1 MLQRPVG
8 PVAQAYVSA
17 VMHAQGGR
25 WRRAADAYLKC
36 YLLPACAAWEG
47 SALVLDGFTS
57 IVRDGRLPAAQ
68 TVTYIKALKRIA
80 RDEARPLLDRVKAYF
95 ARGLAKWDAGSRDEA
110 ATDYRGAMQL
120 AATATSADRSGLVW
134 RHQNVAGPE
143 QVSVSDEVD
152 RIAEQARDNLSV
164 LTGQSDG
171 DMAAL
176 AAAAAAEGALRG
188 TLNPVRNVG
197 GGAFVLSDADAG
209 SNEAA
214 LKDAMARLS
223 VGGDRCDQ
231 CGVEPPETKP
241 LKMCGRCRMAF
252 YCSKD
257 CAKAAWRGGHKQA
270 CRAPGQFNVGDQV
283 VVRGLVGRSE
293 LNGSIVVV
301 RGELSE
307 GRIPTGPI
315 GSENEDGGF
324 SIKPSNLRRLRPSA

>member
-1 MLQRPVG
+1 MRP
-8 PVAQAYVSA
+8 
-17 VMHAQGGR
+17 
-25 WRRAADAYLKC
+25 
-36 YLLPACAAWEG
+36 
-47 SALVLDGFTS
+47 LVLREVLGD
-57 IVRDGRLPAAQ
+57 VRPECLDRSSVQRLPF
-68 TVTYIKALKRIA
+68 A

-164 LTGQSDG
+164 LTGQYDG

-214 LKDAMARLS
+214 LKDAMA
-223 VGGDRCDQ
+223 Q
-231 CGVEPPETKP
+231 
-241 LKMCGRCRMAF
+241 MCGRCRMAF